1 MLHPPLQFMPSDLLR
16 EPLIFISVA
25 LTPPFTAAAA
35 AAAAQRTDT
44 AMELLLGHPN
54 ARLSRGENKSRHGAI
69 LQSQAK
75 FQGTFI

>member
-1 MLHPPLQFMPSDLLR
+1 MGYKVLHPPLQFMPSDLLR
-16 EPLIFISVA
+16 EPLIFITVA
-25 LTPPFTAAAA
+25 LTPPFT